1 MANLICLI
9 GESGSGK
16 TTSCRNL
23 DPKTTVYIDCDK
35 KGLSWRRWRAEYS
48 RDNGNYIVTD
58 DASEVLNALRYVNA
72 EKPDVSCV
80 VIDTLNGIMVADE
93 GRRRKEKGY
102 DKWNDLAWSVW
113 DIIDEALTMRDD
125 LTIAFLA
132 HAQTNDDDNGHRFTH
147 MKTSGRKLDKLVPE
161 SKFTYVFL
169 CKRID
174 GRYVFVTQS
183 DDSTAKGGFE
193 LFEDTIDND
202 LKAAIDQIR
211 DYEGI
216 APLDYG
222 SNGSDTAHET
232 VKEDTR

>member
-1 MANLICLI
+1 MANLICVI

-35 KGLSWRRWRAEYS
+35 KGLSWRRWRADYN
-48 RDNGNYIVTD
+48 RDNSNYLATD
-58 DASEVLNALRYVNA
+58 DPEKVLNMLRYVNA

-80 VIDTLNGIMVADE
+80 VVDTLNGIMVADE
-93 GRRRKEKGY
+93 GRRRAEKGY
-102 DKWNDLAWSVW
+102 DKWTDLAWSVW
-113 DIIDEALTMRDD
+113 DIIDESLTMRDD
-125 LTIAFLA
+125 LTIVFLA
-132 HAQTNDDDNGHRFTH
+132 HSQTDSDDSGHRFTH

-161 SKFTYVFL
+161 SKFTYVFIS
-169 CKRID
+169 KRVE
-174 GRYVFVTQS
+174 GKYKFVTQS

-193 LFEDTIDND
+193 LFEDIIDND
-202 LKAAIDQIR
+202 LKDAIDKIR

-222 SNGSDTAHET
+222 SNGADTVHEA
-232 VKEDTR
+232 VSGDSR